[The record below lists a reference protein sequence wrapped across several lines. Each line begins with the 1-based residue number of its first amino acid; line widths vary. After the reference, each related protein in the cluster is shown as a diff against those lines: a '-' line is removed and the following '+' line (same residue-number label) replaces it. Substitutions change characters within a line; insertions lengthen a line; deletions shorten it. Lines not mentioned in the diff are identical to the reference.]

1 MKQSFIHRHLK
12 EAAEHLK
19 SGEPICFVFGNEA
32 ADLDSMATSV
42 LYSAYKAASNPG
54 QAYVPVIPVP
64 RADFPLRTE
73 ALWLFSQAGV
83 DSKDLLFAEDADL
96 TKLLKRSEH
105 ACIMIDHN
113 RPSQA
118 LGDITAELK
127 EIVDHH
133 EDEQLFPN
141 AESTI
146 VPVGSCATLAA
157 EKIFSTHEQIIDESA
172 ALLLAGTILL
182 DTVNLDPEAKRVT
195 PRDAEVVEK
204 LKPLLSMDTQK
215 LFDSLQFEKFNVSA
229 LSSYDILRKDYKEY
243 QWGDIRCGISS
254 SLLSISAWKTKDPNL
269 SQSLQKFSAENSL
282 DILISMCAYT
292 DPEFT
297 RELIIF
303 TEDSYLLERSYAC
316 LDAAETQLSP
326 ISKDGLKGNLSSFA
340 LYAQGDVSKSRK
352 KIAPILQEC
361 FS

>member
-1 MKQSFIHRHLK
+1 MKDSFIHRHLA

-19 SGEPICFVFGNEA
+19 SGKPACFVFGNEA
-32 ADLDSMATSV
+32 ADLDSMAVSV
-42 LYSAYKAASNPG
+42 VYSAYKAASDPSKT
-54 QAYVPVIPVP
+54 YVPVIPVP

-83 DSKDLLFAEDADL
+83 DSEDLLFAEDADL
-96 TKLLKRSEH
+96 TELLDQPENS
-105 ACIMIDHN
+105 CIMVDHN

-118 LGDITAELK
+118 LRNIAAEVR
-127 EIVDHH
+127 EILDHH
-133 EDEQLFPN
+133 EDEQLFPEV
-141 AESTI
+141 ESTI
-146 VPVGSCATLAA
+146 APVGSCATLAA
-157 EKIFSTHEQIIDESA
+157 EKIFSTHTQIIDGPA

-195 PRDAEVVEK
+195 PRDAQAVEK

-215 LFDSLQFEKFNVSA
+215 LFDSLQFEKFNVDA

-243 QWGDIRCGISS
+243 QWGNLRCGISS
-254 SLLSISAWKTKDPNL
+254 SLLSISSWKTKDPDL
-269 SQSLQKFSAENSL
+269 SQSLHKFASENSL
-282 DILISMCAYT
+282 SLLISMCAFT

-297 RELIIF
+297 RELVIF
-303 TEDSYLLERSYAC
+303 SEDTTLIERAYAC
-316 LDAAETQLSP
+316 LEKAETQLSP
-326 ISKDGLKGNLSSFA
+326 ISKDGLTGDLSSFA